1 VDYRVERWI
10 NGLAGH
16 QGWLDEAMVRI
27 AGWANLVF
35 IGVVALWFLIGWVRG
50 RSDDRHGAVAALL
63 ASGLAL
69 GANGLVHLLWQRP
82 RPFVAHPDVV
92 TLLADHARDASFPS
106 DHAAAGFAIA
116 AVLFIAH
123 RRAGALA
130 LAFAA
135 VMSFARVFIGAHWPS
150 DVLAGAA
157 LGVAA
162 ACLVAILLRPAADA
176 IGALVDRII
185 RLLRLPLPRD
195 DPLPGPLSPFARPP
209 RTRR

>member
-1 VDYRVERWI
+1 LDYTVERWI

-16 QGWLDEAMVRI
+16 HGWLDEVMVRI
-27 AGWANLVF
+27 AGWSNVVF
-35 IGVVALWFLIGWVRG
+35 IALVALWFLAGWVRG
-50 RSDDRHGAVAALL
+50 RSADRHGAVAALL

-69 GANGLVHLLWQRP
+69 GANGVVHLLWERP

-116 AVLFIAH
+116 TVLLLAH
-123 RRAGALA
+123 RRIGALA

-135 VMSFARVFIGAHWPS
+135 LMSFARVFIGAHWPG

-157 LGVAA
+157 VGVLAG
-162 ACLVAILLRPAADA
+162 CLVAILLRPVAEGV
-176 IGALVDRII
+176 GAVVDGLI

>member
-1 VDYRVERWI
+1 
-10 NGLAGH
+10 
-16 QGWLDEAMVRI
+16 
-27 AGWANLVF
+27 
-35 IGVVALWFLIGWVRG
+35 
-50 RSDDRHGAVAALL
+50 
-63 ASGLAL
+63 
-69 GANGLVHLLWQRP
+69 
-82 RPFVAHPDVV
+82 VAHPDVV

-162 ACLVAILLRPAADA
+162 GCLVAILLRPAADA

-195 DPLPGPLSPFARPP
+195 DPLPGPLSPFVRPP